1 MKKIMEWLEVSL
13 EPKVSAAANQRHM
26 LSVRQGLILALP
38 LTIVGSFFVL
48 LLYLPIPGYEEFIA
62 PYQQIIDVPYRF
74 TVGIMS
80 LLSVIGIS
88 YSLTKN
94 YFDTRLNPMTAALL
108 ALSTYFVASVDPV
121 ITDEFGRVIQ
131 TAQLGSSDLFA
142 AILVAITTV
151 EIYRFFTIKGM
162 TIKMPAGVPQG
173 IYDSFAAIIPGLASI
188 LLFWVIRCILGIDIA
203 SVLSVFL
210 QPLAGFLGGNSLLG
224 GLLVVFLITFFWTLG
239 IHGPY
244 ILGPVIRPIWD
255 AGIAANMDAYANGV
269 PADQLPNIFTEQ
281 FLQWFIWIGGAGA
294 TLPLVCL
301 FMFSKSKTLQK
312 LGKISFVP
320 GLFNI
325 NEPVIFGTPIVMNPI
340 LGIPFIVAPLV
351 MTVVSYTFLKLGLV
365 PMMMARLPFT
375 FPAPIAAYLSTD
387 FTVMA
392 AVLVIINFVIAL
404 VIYLPFFKMYEKQ
417 LVKIE
422 KEGAE
427 KCEE

>member
-1 MKKIMEWLEVSL
+1 MNKFMKWLEVSL
-13 EPKVSAAANQRHM
+13 EPKASAIANQRHM

-48 LLYLPIPGYEEFIA
+48 LLYLPIPGYEDFIA

-74 TVGIMS
+74 TVGSMS
-80 LLSVIGIS
+80 LLSVVGIA

-94 YFDTRLNPMTAALL
+94 YFDTKLSPMTAALL
-108 ALSTYFVASVDPV
+108 ALSTYLVATVDPI
-121 ITDEFGRVIQ
+121 ITDDLGRVVQ
-131 TAQLGSSDLFA
+131 TSQLGSSNLFA
-142 AILVAITTV
+142 AILVAIVTV
-151 EIYRFFTIKGM
+151 EIYRYFTIKGM
-162 TIKMPAGVPQG
+162 TIKMPPGVPQG
-173 IYDSFAAIIPGLASI
+173 IYDSFAAIIPGLVSI
-188 LLFWVIRCILGIDIA
+188 LLFWFIRYILGINIE
-203 SVLSVFL
+203 SVLSVLL

-224 GLLVVFLITFFWTLG
+224 GLLVVFLITFFWSLG

-244 ILGPVIRPIWD
+244 ILGPIIRPIWD
-255 AGIAANMDAYANGV
+255 AGIAANMDAYASGV

-301 FMFSKSKTLQK
+301 FMFSKSESLRK
-312 LGKISFVP
+312 LGKLSFVP

-325 NEPVIFGTPIVMNPI
+325 NEPVIFGAPIVMNPI

-351 MTVVSYTFLKLGLV
+351 MTVVSYSFLKLGLI

-392 AVLVIINFVIAL
+392 AVLVIINFIIAL
-404 VIYLPFFKMYEKQ
+404 AIYFPFFKIYERQ
-417 LVKIE
+417 MVTIE
-422 KEGAE
+422 KEGVENA
-427 KCEE
+427 